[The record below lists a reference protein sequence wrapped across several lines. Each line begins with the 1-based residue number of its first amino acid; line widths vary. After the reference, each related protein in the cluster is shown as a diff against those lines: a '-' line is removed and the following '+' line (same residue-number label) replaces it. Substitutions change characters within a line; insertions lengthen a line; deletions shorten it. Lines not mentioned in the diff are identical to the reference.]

1 MAKNAKYYAKISG
14 TWQQQYLQT
23 TAAQTTYT
31 DPATGFFN
39 GKTTVEGAL
48 DKIQSAYGTANGLAT
63 LDGNAQLTVS
73 QLPVAVMG
81 GLQFQGTIDLSTTK
95 TVDQILDAIN
105 VNRANIDIGDY
116 LQVSATGDISQG
128 TTYTGGVNAPGD
140 EGDYD
145 ISDNIT
151 LEAGDWIIVSAINT
165 GSQTV
170 SFGIVNNTYRNA
182 TTSTTGMVTLSD
194 ETAFSG
200 LSGNDVVTEG
210 VLGTVMITNFA
221 GNTGDFG
228 TANTFARSNHTHDA
242 TYAKLGGSTFTGNV
256 NFGTGADLTMGDGN
270 NTQSTLT
277 INAID
282 DDAALGSNSNAIAF
296 KHIASGGSLET
307 TSLYANTTGNLQ
319 YGANYIL
326 HNNNWK
332 SYVNEIFVSTAAPG
346 GSDGKNGDV
355 WIEYVA

>member
-14 TWQQQYLQT
+14 TWEQQYLQT
-23 TAAQTTYT
+23 TSAQTTYT
-31 DPATGFFN
+31 DPGNGFFN
-39 GKTTVEGAL
+39 GQTTVKGAL

-128 TTYTGGVNAPGD
+128 ASTYTGGVNAPGD

-145 ISDNIT
+145 LSDNIT

-165 GSQTV
+165 GNQTV
-170 SFGIVNNTYRNA
+170 SFGIINNTYRNA
-182 TTSTTGMVTLSD
+182 TTTTTGMVTLSNA
-194 ETAFSG
+194 TTFSG

-228 TANTFARSNHTHDA
+228 NANTFARSNHTHDA
-242 TYAKLGGSTFTGNV
+242 TYAKLGGSTFAGNV
-256 NFGTGADLTMGDGN
+256 TFGTGADLTMGDGN
-270 NTQSTLT
+270 STESTLT

-282 DDAALGSNSNAIAF
+282 SDAALGSNSNAIAF

-307 TSLYANTTGNLQ
+307 TSLYANTAGNLQ

-326 HNNNWK
+326 HNNNWT
-332 SYVNEIFVSTAAPG
+332 SYVNEIFVSTSAPSG
-346 GSDGKNGDV
+346 GKNGDV